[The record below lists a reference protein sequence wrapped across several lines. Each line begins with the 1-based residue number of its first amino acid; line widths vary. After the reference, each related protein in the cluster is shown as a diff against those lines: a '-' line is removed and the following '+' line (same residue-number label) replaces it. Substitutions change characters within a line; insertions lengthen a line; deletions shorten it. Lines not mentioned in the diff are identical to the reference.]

1 VKALRWRGAPSADN
15 DALAHGM
22 AMVAV
27 PLVLGLAGAWIDSRL
42 GTSPIFVIALAAFG
56 VACSFASAYY
66 RYERRV
72 ADHDAGKPWA
82 RSSPTSAAPGGPTQQ
97 VPR

>member
-1 VKALRWRGAPSADN
+1 MKALRWRGAPSADN

-22 AMVAV
+22 ALVAV

-42 GTSPIFVIALAAFG
+42 GTSPIFVILLAGFG
-56 VACSFASAYY
+56 IACSFASAYY

-82 RSSPTSAAPGGPTQQ
+82 RSAAASPAPTAPTRQ

>member
-1 VKALRWRGAPSADN
+1 
-15 DALAHGM
+15 M

-42 GTSPIFVIALAAFG
+42 GTSPILVIALAAFG
-56 VACSFASAYY
+56 VACSLASAYY

-72 ADHDAGKPWA
+72 ADHDAGKPGA
-82 RSSPTSAAPGGPTQQ
+82 RPASTATPPGPAQQ

>member
-1 VKALRWRGAPSADN
+1 
-15 DALAHGM
+15 M

-27 PLVLGLAGAWIDSRL
+27 PLVFGLAGAWIDSRL

-72 ADHDAGKPWA
+72 ADHDAGKPGA
-82 RSSPTSAAPGGPTQQ
+82 RSSSPNPAPAGPAEQ

>member
-1 VKALRWRGAPSADN
+1 
-15 DALAHGM
+15 M

-56 VACSFASAYY
+56 IACSFASAYY

-82 RSSPTSAAPGGPTQQ
+82 RSASSDGAPTAPPQQ
-97 VPR
+97 VHR

>member
-1 VKALRWRGAPSADN
+1 MNALRWRGAPSADN

-82 RSSPTSAAPGGPTQQ
+82 RSASAGAAPTGPSQQ
-97 VPR
+97 GPR

>member
-82 RSSPTSAAPGGPTQQ
+82 RSSPAGAAPTAPNQQ